1 MPRQLKRG
9 LALLLYIE
17 IRKYYLILTCPRRL
31 MLPFGWLNPLFLFPL
46 TISNT
51 KTPKL
56 KTSDFVEYN
65 PSLAYSGDI

>member
-1 MPRQLKRG
+1 MPRQFKRG

-17 IRKYYLILTCPRRL
+17 IRKHYQILTCPRRL
-31 MLPFGWLNPLFLFPL
+31 SSWSGGLKPLFLFPL
-46 TISNT
+46 IISST